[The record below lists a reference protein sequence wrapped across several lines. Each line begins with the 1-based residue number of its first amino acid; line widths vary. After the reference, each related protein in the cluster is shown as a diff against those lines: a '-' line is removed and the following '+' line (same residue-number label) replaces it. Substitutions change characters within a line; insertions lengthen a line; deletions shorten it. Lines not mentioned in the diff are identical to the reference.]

1 MAVLAAVKGKVG
13 KTLVKVA
20 DKGGNLIAKASG
32 LTSAQLEK
40 IEKLREN
47 YLNEKPEFDEEGI
60 KRLLGTYSIEAY
72 EAYLPLISSLY
83 HPMALNRDNDE
94 MAVNNRIRYFEITKW
109 VSDPTEDNVDKLT
122 NMYQVLSEEDCNIA
136 LIYHRDKKRCKA
148 YFAVVNND
156 YKDTPSIANAMEDRL
171 VASVRGNFPGVEIKS
186 RNVTGDG
193 VGIIP
198 ELGSIKNTVIAAVS
212 NVSSEKSEKPEK
224 FTSQSMEKL
233 LDGIVPQTD
242 NEAYTIVLLA
252 TPVKEQLERK
262 TALSELYSRLAPY
275 AQWQTGFTYTET
287 TAEGSSATM
296 GANLGGS
303 AGKQI
308 GQTNTTGT
316 NSSTSS
322 GENESNSE
330 TDSSGTAESDTNT
343 LSDSTSHSD
352 HDKRM
357 KKL

>member
-47 YLNEKPEFDEEGI
+47 YLSEKPEFDEEGI

-136 LIYHRDKKRCKA
+136 LIYHRDKKR
-148 YFAVVNND
+148 
-156 YKDTPSIANAMEDRL
+156 
-171 VASVRGNFPGVEIKS
+171 
-186 RNVTGDG
+186 
-193 VGIIP
+193 
-198 ELGSIKNTVIAAVS
+198 
-212 NVSSEKSEKPEK
+212 
-224 FTSQSMEKL
+224 
-233 LDGIVPQTD
+233 
-242 NEAYTIVLLA
+242 
-252 TPVKEQLERK
+252 
-262 TALSELYSRLAPY
+262 
-275 AQWQTGFTYTET
+275 
-287 TAEGSSATM
+287 
-296 GANLGGS
+296 
-303 AGKQI
+303 
-308 GQTNTTGT
+308 
-316 NSSTSS
+316 
-322 GENESNSE
+322 
-330 TDSSGTAESDTNT
+330 
-343 LSDSTSHSD
+343 
-352 HDKRM
+352 
-357 KKL
+357 